1 MNGYLGDFST
11 GATVRVPWNAS
22 GADGASITRGTDGS
36 IRIYKDG
43 NTTQRTSSAGITDSE
58 DFDSLTG
65 VNIATI
71 DLSDNTDA
79 GFYAAGHD
87 YMVVIQGAGIDG
99 KTVNAV
105 IGAFSIQN
113 RYAGA
118 APSANAIAAAILDLT
133 DGIETGYTL
142 RQALRLI
149 LAAEAGKVSG
159 AGGTTVTIRDVTDS
173 KNRIVATVDAN
184 GNRTAVTKDVS

>member
-1 MNGYLGDFST
+1 MSNYLGDFAT
-11 GATVRVPWNAS
+11 GATVRLGWNTA

-43 NTTQRTSSAGITDSE
+43 GTTQRTSSVGITDSE

-65 VNIATI
+65 VHHVAI

-87 YMVVIQGAGIDG
+87 YLVVIQGAGIDG
-99 KTVNAV
+99 KTVNAA

-113 RYAGA
+113 RYGGT
-118 APSANAIAAAILDLT
+118 APTANAVADALLDRA
-133 DGIETGYTL
+133 DGIETGFTL

-149 LAAEAGKVSG
+149 LSAEAGKVSG
-159 AGGTTVTIRDVTDS
+159 AGGTSVTIRDVNDT
-173 KNRIVATVDAN
+173 KNRIVATVDSN
-184 GNRTAVTKDVS
+184 GNRSAVTKDVS